1 MWNGWT
7 KGESEG
13 KGKGEKEEKEKEK
26 EQRAMY
32 VSLKEGISVEEDREK
47 GERDL

>member
-32 VSLKEGISVEEDREK
+32 VSLKEGIPVEEDREK

>member
-13 KGKGEKEEKEKEK
+13 KGKGEKEEKE
-26 EQRAMY
+26 QRAMY
-32 VSLKEGISVEEDREK
+32 VSLKEGISVEEDWEK

>member
-13 KGKGEKEEKEKEK
+13 KGKGEKREK

-32 VSLKEGISVEEDREK
+32 VSLKEGIPVEEDREK